1 MKACSFA
8 EHAFFLDPLRLRF
21 VTEAAQEGP
30 ADMTRKSSF
39 ILLAGLAALA
49 ACDQSGVGGGGGGG
63 GGGDLD
69 ANAAAPAAA
78 ETSAEAQS
86 DPANT
91 LENQA
96 AALSGAGETG
106 NATGAEDAAGND
118 AVANAQA
125 GAEANSQ

>member
-1 MKACSFA
+1 MKACSFP

-30 ADMTRKSSF
+30 ADMTRKLSF
-39 ILLAGLAALA
+39 ILLAGLAVLA
-49 ACDQSGVGGGGGGG
+49 ACDQSGVGGGPA
-63 GGGDLD
+63 GDLD

-78 ETSAEAQS
+78 EDSAEAQS

-106 NATGAEDAAGND
+106 NATGDEGAAGND
-118 AVANAQA
+118 AQANAQA

>member
-1 MKACSFA
+1 MKACSFP
-8 EHAFFLDPLRLRF
+8 EHAYFLDPLRLRF

-30 ADMTRKSSF
+30 ADMTSKLSF

-49 ACDQSGVGGGGGGG
+49 ACDQSGVGGGGG
-63 GGGDLD
+63 DLD
-69 ANAAAPAAA
+69 ANAAAPTAS
-78 ETSAEAQS
+78 EDSAEAQS